1 MANKIITISRE
12 FGSGGRFIGA
22 EVARKLGIAYYD
34 KELIARVA
42 DESGFAKEF
51 IEQKGELSPRKG
63 FFSYAF
69 TGRDASGLSVE
80 DKLYTVQRRVI
91 LELAEKG
98 PCVIIGR
105 NADQILRD
113 RDDILN
119 IFISGD
125 ETVKIAR
132 ICKMYGK
139 TENEARK
146 MLRDVDRRRATNY
159 AYYTDEVW
167 GQAKNYTLCLNSSK
181 LGFDKCEEIII
192 GLL

>member
-1 MANKIITISRE
+1 M
-12 FGSGGRFIGA
+12 GSYIYIF
-22 EVARKLGIAYYD
+22 IAYYD

>member
-1 MANKIITISRE
+1 MVNKIITISRE

>member
-146 MLRDVDRRRATNY
+146 MLRDVDRRRAINY

>member
-69 TGRDASGLSVE
+69 TGRDALGLSVE

-167 GQAKNYTLCLNSSK
+167 GQTKNYTLCLNSSK

>member
-12 FGSGGRFIGA
+12 FGSGGRFIGE

-167 GQAKNYTLCLNSSK
+167 GQAKNYALCLNSSK

>member
-12 FGSGGRFIGA
+12 FGSGGRFIGE

-119 IFISGD
+119 IFISGA

-159 AYYTDEVW
+159 AYYTEEVW
-167 GQAKNYTLCLNSSK
+167 GQAKNYALCLNSSK